1 MRGKEISKK
10 RLFEMCLEID
20 EQTIIDACKWI
31 NINGI
36 PSNRKTEKISFIVFN
51 NKTYPI
57 RYVLE
62 IANNEIKK
70 NQIKLGPQND
80 YNVKWFEA
88 EQVMLI
94 LFSNSQK
101 FKIATPNNEN
111 GKIILEKYRKQ
122 ILSYA
127 RSYGSEIK
135 NMSKKWKKIHKNAM
149 DCKIIETRTEKY
161 TTIKLGKFTAEVSS
175 VDDHGNGEYS
185 FIFNDI
191 YIQSEK
197 DINQVLEIISNA
209 ANNI

>member
-127 RSYGSEIK
+127 RSYGSKIK

-175 VDDHGNGEYS
+175 VDDHGNG
-185 FIFNDI
+185 
-191 YIQSEK
+191 
-197 DINQVLEIISNA
+197 
-209 ANNI
+209 